1 MLSLADFAWVHA
13 YVYVAGV
20 GGVGEWLGGSP
31 GTGYASR
38 TQNRATPPWSTFASH
53 EGERLSVFLWRW
65 IRVREQKRVS
75 AFLNSLHLVYCHSS
89 G

>member
-1 MLSLADFAWVHA
+1 MLSLADFARVHA

-38 TQNRATPPWSTFASH
+38 DRTGQ
-53 EGERLSVFLWRW
+53 
-65 IRVREQKRVS
+65 
-75 AFLNSLHLVYCHSS
+75 LHPGPLLPLMKEN